1 MRVAS
6 PFKSH
11 LLNRPIGIYLSSSRM
26 THTTSTNMT
35 ARTKICVYCGASPGA
50 SPAHMEAARNLA
62 RAMATKNIDLGWF
75 NSILLVRHASDK
87 V

>member
-6 PFKSH
+6 PFKSY
-11 LLNRPIGIYLSSSRM
+11 LLNRRLVYISSSSRM
-26 THTTSTNMT
+26 TYTASTNMT

-50 SPAHMEAARNLA
+50 SPGHMEAARNLA
-62 RAMATKNIDLGWF
+62 RAMAAKNIDLGQF
-75 NSILLVRHASDK
+75 NSALLVRRASDK

>member
-1 MRVAS
+1 MRVSS

-26 THTTSTNMT
+26 THTTSTNMM

-50 SPAHMEAARNLA
+50 SPAHIEAARNIA
-62 RAMATKNIDLGWF
+62 RAMAAKNIDLGQF
-75 NSILLVRHASDK
+75 SSILLVRHAFDN

>member
-1 MRVAS
+1 
-6 PFKSH
+6 
-11 LLNRPIGIYLSSSRM
+11 M
-26 THTTSTNMT
+26 THTTSTNIT

-62 RAMATKNIDLGWF
+62 RAMAAQNIDLGQF
-75 NSILLVRHASDK
+75 NYIPLVRRASDN

>member
-11 LLNRPIGIYLSSSRM
+11 VLNRKLVYVSSSSRM

-35 ARTKICVYCGASPGA
+35 VRTKICVYCGASPGA
-50 SPAHMEAARNLA
+50 SPAHIEAARNIA
-62 RAMATKNIDLGWF
+62 RAMAAKNIDLGQF
-75 NSILLVRHASDK
+75 SSILLVRHAFDN